1 MQNKTRTALIAYA
14 FLAPALILLAVFT
27 FYPVIYGSYL
37 GFTEYK
43 AAQFAAGEAPRFIGI
58 QNFITLFQDEL
69 FITGL
74 WNSVKYIAIVPALQ
88 VAALAIAVAVNRK
101 LPFMGFFRA
110 AYYIPVITSIAT
122 AAVMWDWVF
131 QKEGILNWVLQSLHF
146 INSNSAF
153 GWLNNEYTA
162 IWALMLVTFWRGF
175 GFYMVLY
182 MGGLQAVPAEVE
194 EAANLDGATP
204 FQTFWLVIVPM
215 MRPTLLLCSLLSTF
229 AAIRVLD
236 EPLTFTPGGGPL
248 NSTYTAL
255 MYVYQKAF
263 NGFNFDYGVASA
275 AGLIIAVVGIGLSI
289 VQFRLNREGEERA

>member
-43 AAQFAAGEAPRFIGI
+43 AANFAAGEAPKFIGL
-58 QNFITLFQDEL
+58 QNFINLFQDEL
-69 FITGL
+69 FLTGL

-88 VAALAIAVAVNRK
+88 IAALAIAVAVNRK
-101 LPFMGFFRA
+101 LPFMSFFRA

-122 AAVMWDWVF
+122 AAVMWDWIF
-131 QKEGILNWVLQSLHF
+131 QKEGTLNWVLTSLNF
-146 INSNSAF
+146 INEKTAF
-153 GWLNNEYTA
+153 GWLNNEHTA

-175 GFYMVLY
+175 GYYMVLY
-182 MGGLQAVPAEVE
+182 MGGLQAVPEEVE
-194 EAANLDGATP
+194 EAAYLDGATP

-236 EPLTFTPGGGPL
+236 EVVALTPGGGPL

-263 NGFNFDYGVASA
+263 DGFNFDYGMASA
-275 AGLIIAVVGIGLSI
+275 AGLIIAVLGIGLSV
-289 VQFRLNREGEERA
+289 VQFRLNKEDRA

>member
-43 AAQFAAGEAPRFIGI
+43 AANFAAGEAPKFIGL
-58 QNFITLFQDEL
+58 QNFINLFQDEL
-69 FITGL
+69 FLKGL

-88 VAALAIAVAVNRK
+88 IAALAIAVAVNRK
-101 LPFMGFFRA
+101 LPFMSFFRA

-122 AAVMWDWVF
+122 AAVMWDWIF
-131 QKEGILNWVLQSLHF
+131 QKEGTLNWVLMGLNF
-146 INSNSAF
+146 INEKTAF
-153 GWLNNEYTA
+153 GWLNNEHTA

-175 GFYMVLY
+175 GYYMVLY
-182 MGGLQAVPAEVE
+182 MGGLQAVPEEVE
-194 EAANLDGATP
+194 EAAYLDGATP

-236 EPLTFTPGGGPL
+236 EVVALTPGGGPL

-263 NGFNFDYGVASA
+263 DGFNFDYGMASA
-275 AGLIIAVVGIGLSI
+275 AGLIIAVLGIGLSV
-289 VQFRLNREGEERA
+289 VQFRLNKEDRA

>member
-43 AAQFAAGEAPRFIGI
+43 AANFAAGEAPRFIGL
-58 QNFITLFQDEL
+58 QNFINLFQDEL
-69 FITGL
+69 FLKGL

-88 VAALAIAVAVNRK
+88 IAALAIAVAVNRK
-101 LPFMGFFRA
+101 LPFMSFFRA

-122 AAVMWDWVF
+122 AAVMWDWIF
-131 QKEGILNWVLQSLHF
+131 QKEGTLNWVLMGLNF
-146 INSNSAF
+146 INEKTAF
-153 GWLNNEYTA
+153 GWLNNEHTA

-175 GFYMVLY
+175 GYYMVLY
-182 MGGLQAVPAEVE
+182 MGGLQAVPEEVE
-194 EAANLDGATP
+194 EAAYLDGATP

-236 EPLTFTPGGGPL
+236 EVVALTPGGGPL

-263 NGFNFDYGVASA
+263 DGFNFDYGMASA
-275 AGLIIAVVGIGLSI
+275 AGLIIAVLGIGLSV
-289 VQFRLNREGEERA
+289 VQFRLNKEDRA

>member
-14 FLAPALILLAVFT
+14 FLAPALLLLAVFT

-37 GFTEYK
+37 GFTEYR

-58 QNFITLFQDEL
+58 QNFISLFQDEL
-69 FITGL
+69 FLKGL
-74 WNSVKYIAIVPALQ
+74 WNSIKYIAIVPALQ
-88 VAALAIAVAVNRK
+88 IAALAIAVAVNRK
-101 LPFMGFFRA
+101 LPFMAFFRA
-110 AYYIPVITSIAT
+110 AYYVPVITSIAT
-122 AAVMWDWVF
+122 AAVMWDWIF
-131 QKEGILNWVLQSLHF
+131 QKEGTLNWVLQGLHF

-153 GWLNNEYTA
+153 GWLNNEHTA

-175 GFYMVLY
+175 GYYMVLY
-182 MGGLQAVPAEVE
+182 MGGLQAVPEEVE
-194 EAANLDGATP
+194 EAAHLDGATP

-236 EPLTFTPGGGPL
+236 EVVALTPGGGPL

-263 NGFNFDYGVASA
+263 DGFNFDYGMASA
-275 AGLIIAVVGIGLSI
+275 AGLIIAVLGIGLSI
-289 VQFRLNREGEERA
+289 LQFRLNREGEERA

>member
-1 MQNKTRTALIAYA
+1 MQNKPRTILVAYA

-43 AAQFAAGEAPRFIGI
+43 AANFAAGEMPRFIGI
-58 QNFITLFQDEL
+58 QNFITLFHDPL
-69 FITGL
+69 FITSI
-74 WNSVKYIAIVPALQ
+74 WNSVKYLAVVPLLQ
-88 VAALAIAVAVNRK
+88 IAALAISVVVIRN
-101 LPFMGFFRA
+101 LPLMSVFRA
-110 AYYIPVITSIAT
+110 AYYLPVITSIAT
-122 AAVMWDWVF
+122 AALMWDWIY
-131 QKEGILNWVLQSLHF
+131 QKEGTLNWVLQGLHV
-146 INSNSAF
+146 ISTNSAF
-153 GWLNNEYTA
+153 GWLNNEHTA

-175 GFYMVLY
+175 GYYMVLY
-182 MGGLQAVPAEVE
+182 MGGLQAVPGEVQ

-215 MRPTLLLCSLLSTF
+215 MRPTILLCSLLSTF

-236 EPLTFTPGGGPL
+236 EVVTLTPGGGPL

-263 NGFNFDYGVASA
+263 NGFNFDYGLASA
-275 AGLIIAVVGIGLSI
+275 AGLIIALIGIGLS
-289 VQFRLNREGEERA
+289 VLQFRLNKEGGEKA

>member
-37 GFTEYK
+37 GFTEYGAK
-43 AAQFAAGEAPRFIGI
+43 NLMSGVPPKWVGL
-58 QNFITLFQDEL
+58 QNFFALFKDEL
-69 FITGL
+69 FLIGI
-74 WNSVKYIAIVPALQ
+74 WNSIKYIAIVPALQ
-88 VAALAIAVAVNRK
+88 IAALAIAVAVNRK
-101 LPFMGFFRA
+101 LPFMSFFRA

-122 AAVMWDWVF
+122 AAVMWDWIF
-131 QKEGILNWVLQSLHF
+131 QKEGTLNWVLMSLNF
-146 INSNSAF
+146 INEKTAF
-153 GWLNNEYTA
+153 GWLNNEHTA

-175 GFYMVLY
+175 GYYMVLY
-182 MGGLQAVPAEVE
+182 MGGLQAVPEEVE
-194 EAANLDGATP
+194 EAAYLDGATP

-236 EPLTFTPGGGPL
+236 EVVTLTPGGGPL

-263 NGFNFDYGVASA
+263 DGFNADYGMASA
-275 AGLIIAVVGIGLSI
+275 AGLIIAVLGIGLSV
-289 VQFRLNREGEERA
+289 VQFRLNKEDRA